1 MGPAHL
7 PRAVSVRDLE
17 YAMLVQ
23 LGVLAAAL
31 VVMTVGAEGLVRGA
45 VAVAKK
51 LGVSSFFIGL
61 TIVGFGTST
70 PELSTS
76 LVAAWKGT
84 GDIAVGNVVG
94 SNIFNVA
101 VILGITALICP
112 IALRLEVVKREIWVM
127 VAVACVPFVALLTG
141 GRVDRRAGGVMVAL
155 LVVYLWNG
163 FARGRSQNQRDLEA
177 QAEAELEEELVIP
190 ERGWLAHPATN
201 LAMITAGLALL
212 VGGSWLLVYAATS
225 IAKSL
230 GVSDLVIGLTVVAA
244 GTSAPELVT
253 SLVAAVRKQPD
264 ISVGNI
270 LGSNI
275 FNILGILGLTCV
287 ILPQDMGRQ
296 TQMLDLPVML
306 AVCAACLP
314 IMMTGSRISR
324 AEGAAMLAFYAVYA
338 YALFAWAP
346 GWFA

>member
-1 MGPAHL
+1 
-7 PRAVSVRDLE
+7 
-17 YAMLVQ
+17 MLAQ
-23 LGVLAAAL
+23 LGLLAASL
-31 VVMTVGAEGLVRGA
+31 VVMTLGAEGLVRGA
-45 VAVAKK
+45 VAVAKR

-70 PELSTS
+70 PELCTS

-112 IALRLEVVKREIWVM
+112 IPLRLGVVKREIWVV
-127 VAVACVPFVALLTG
+127 VAVACVPFVALATG
-141 GRVDRRAGGVMVAL
+141 GRVERWAGGVMVAL

-163 FARGRSQNQRDLEA
+163 YSRGRSQNQKDLEA
-177 QAEAELEEELVIP
+177 KAEEELEEELAIP
-190 ERGWLAHPATN
+190 EKGWLAHPVTN
-201 LAMITAGLALL
+201 LAMIAIGLALL
-212 VGGSWLLVYAATS
+212 VGGSWLLVHAATS
-225 IAKSL
+225 IARSL
-230 GVSDLVIGLTVVAA
+230 GVSDLVIGLTIVAA

-253 SLVAAVRKQPD
+253 SLVAAVRRQPD

-287 ILPQDMGRQ
+287 ILPQDMSRQ
-296 TQMLDLPVML
+296 TQLLDLPVML
-306 AVCAACLP
+306 AVSVACLP
-314 IMMTGSRISR
+314 IMMSGSRISR
-324 AEGAAMLAFYAVYA
+324 GEGAAMLAFYAVYA

-346 GWFA
+346 GWFS